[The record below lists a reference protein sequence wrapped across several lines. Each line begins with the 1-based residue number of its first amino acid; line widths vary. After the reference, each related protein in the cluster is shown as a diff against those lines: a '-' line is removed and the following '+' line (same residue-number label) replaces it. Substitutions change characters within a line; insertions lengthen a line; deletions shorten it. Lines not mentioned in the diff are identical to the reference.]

1 MYKVL
6 LVDDS
11 SIDITLLKDIL
22 ESSIPFEKQIA
33 AFTNSEDAKAYYL
46 MNKIDLIVTD
56 LEMPDVDG
64 FDLINCIKNGRGEE
78 VIAVSGS
85 PLKESSAK
93 TILYTANVCG
103 ADHIVSKTNLYEDLQ
118 KVLTKIC
125 KHHTEQA
132 IH

>member
-1 MYKVL
+1 MYNVL

-11 SIDITLLKDIL
+11 SIDITLIKDIL
-22 ESSIPFEKQIA
+22 ESSIPFEKKIN
-33 AFTNSEDAKAYYL
+33 AFTNSEDAKAFYL
-46 MNKIDLIVTD
+46 TNKIDLIVTD

-64 FDLINCIKNGRGEE
+64 FDLINCIKNGGGEE

-85 PLKESSAK
+85 PMKEGSAK

-103 ADHIVSKTNLYEDLQ
+103 ADYIVSKTNLYEDLS

-125 KHHTEQA
+125 IERSESTVH
-132 IH
+132 